1 MSDLSIDDDPPTPP
15 VTVTVAGSVPKPG
28 FAKST
33 SNLVAQASKKAEENR
48 RKFAKV

>member
-1 MSDLSIDDDPPTPP
+1 MSDLSIDDNPPTPP
-15 VTVTVAGSVPKPG
+15 VTVAGSVPKPG